1 MENKIADNLKR
12 IQSNIADACSRVNR
26 DPREVRIIA
35 VTKTVDMDA
44 VYALLRLGL
53 TELGESRVAELVQR
67 QAAAKE
73 YLSRNQDLPRGDNSK
88 APSAASPDD
97 DTLSGVAPHWHMVGH
112 LQRNK
117 VKPLL
122 PIVDMIHSVD
132 SLRLA
137 EEINTAA
144 ARLGLDHKV
153 KILLQ
158 VNTCK
163 EKQKY
168 GLAVGALLPLA
179 EQIETLANLQI
190 VGLMTMAPLMSG
202 AGDYLEPT
210 DIPALA
216 GPGKLP
222 DPRFCFTRL
231 RELFEE
237 IRGEKIAGPQFRHLS
252 MGMSQDYIAAV
263 EEGATL
269 LRIGTALFE

>member
-1 MENKIADNLKR
+1 MENKTADNLKR

-35 VTKTVDMDA
+35 VTKTVDMEA
-44 VYALLRLGL
+44 VYTALRLGL

-67 QAAAKE
+67 HAAAKE
-73 YLSRNQDLPRGDNSK
+73 YLSHNQNLPRGDNLEV
-88 APSAASPDD
+88 PSAAFPDD
-97 DTLSGVAPHWHMVGH
+97 DTHSCVAPHWHMVGH

-144 ARLGLDHKV
+144 ARLGLEHKV

-158 VNTCK
+158 VNTSK

-202 AGDYLEPT
+202 ADDYLEPA
-210 DIPALA
+210 DIPS
-216 GPGKLP
+216 GGSGRLP